1 MISSYNPRPTLMAT
15 VVTWIGLGL
24 LGALIL
30 GVGIALYPVSDSL
43 ARDNPEFANLQI
55 PLLVLAFAICVCA
68 ETVLA
73 ATAMLVGYIRLDQIF
88 DRAAAR
94 MVDLLVN
101 TVIVATVLTATLLPF
116 IPGPPVLGLLILG
129 SVLVGI
135 TLFLVLSVLRSLL
148 RRAVLMRVELDEV
161 V

>member
-1 MISSYNPRPTLMAT
+1 MTSHIPRPSFTAT
-15 VVTWIGLGL
+15 VVTWMALGL
-24 LGALIL
+24 LGTIVL
-30 GVGIALYPVSDSL
+30 GVGIALFPVSDSL
-43 ARDNPEFANLQI
+43 ARDNPEFADLQM
-55 PLLVLAFAICVCA
+55 PLLALAMAICVCA
-68 ETVLA
+68 GTVLV
-73 ATAMLVGYIRLDQIF
+73 ATAMLVGYIRMDRIF

-94 MVDLLVN
+94 MVDLLVV
-101 TVIVATVLTATLLPF
+101 TVIVATVLTATMLSF
-116 IPGPPVLGLLILG
+116 IPGPPALALLIIG